1 MNKLDKLWTLIF
13 KESSNFKILEI
24 EKHLLTIEAETEKTN
39 LRNKKRRILKK
50 FKGNQNMV

>member
-1 MNKLDKLWTLIF
+1 MNKLDRLWTLSF

-39 LRNKKRRILKK
+39 LRNKKRRILKN